1 VWQFQECFKDPYS
14 HRRKRV
20 VIGRDA
26 TIFTTE
32 DTEMTNTAH
41 HPAPTIRDAL
51 AGLTPLLDMLAAVA
65 LRGEVPGP
73 ELLARVAQA
82 GPALAEVAPSPNPGE
97 PYSRSIL
104 RADDEVEIML
114 ARWRP
119 GHSCAPHDHGG
130 AGGFVIPVEGTFV
143 ERRYGWNG
151 EELIVAELANRPEG
165 VPIRVA
171 SEDIHDM
178 TAGERGLTLHFYTP
192 PASSMRVFDLQRAEV
207 LELVGNYGAW
217 IPAGDHPRVPFA
229 RVAPKTLA
237 RPVIWVAHTTHY
249 RGGSAEFAIAADT
262 MARELAAAHPDADV
276 VVSALQH
283 KADFSAALAGFAD
296 SGRPLRELHLISHA
310 GMYGP
315 MFGSTDWPEQFS
327 PHEWR
332 EMAIPF
338 AVDGRAYF
346 HACRTARWFAPFFA
360 EVFGVVT
367 YGNYNYTTVSAR
379 KDRFA
384 WAGRNPTNRRSL
396 YMIAA
401 PGKKSHGLSG
411 SVRKYVG
418 RAAEPM
424 VQCAPAAAHTE
435 RSYDRVAELYDRA
448 YTDIRVRADEWEW
461 VAERAARARAA
472 LGRPLRVLEIGC
484 GNGAL
489 LRALDDNGV
498 IDFGIGADSS
508 AGMLDRARERNRDR
522 NRLRFL
528 KVNGP
533 ALDIP
538 DNHVD
543 VVISFLSF
551 RYLDWDPVMAE
562 IRRVLA
568 PGGRLW
574 VVDMV
579 EHPVR
584 VREFGVLARSALA
597 HLWSRRSHPQ
607 FAKDLAA
614 LTSHP
619 DWQEMLRHNPIRAE
633 HEYRWYFESRFPGAG
648 LKTLTTTM
656 AARVVAFDSGPLPKG
671 RTAPLSYP

>member
-1 VWQFQECFKDPYS
+1 
-14 HRRKRV
+14 
-20 VIGRDA
+20 
-26 TIFTTE
+26 
-32 DTEMTNTAH
+32 MTNTAH
-41 HPAPTIRDAL
+41 YPAPMIRDAI
-51 AGLTPLLDMLAAVA
+51 AELTPLLDALAAA
-65 LRGEVPGP
+65 ATRGEVPGP

-82 GPALAEVAPSPNPGE
+82 RPQLAELAALPKDGE

-143 ERRYGWNG
+143 ERRYCWDGPQ
-151 EELIVAELANRPEG
+151 LVVAELANRPEG

-178 TAGERGLTLHFYTP
+178 TAGERGLTLHFYSP
-192 PASSMRVFDLQRAEV
+192 PASSMRVFDLQRAEM

-217 IPAGDHPRVPFA
+217 IPQGDHARVPFA
-229 RVAPKTLA
+229 QVTPKHHA
-237 RPVIWVAHTTHY
+237 KQVIWVAHTTHY

-262 MARELAAAHPDADV
+262 MARELAVAHPDAEV
-276 VVSALQH
+276 VVSALH
-283 KADFSAALAGFAD
+283 YKADFVAELAAFAN
-296 SGRPLRELHLISHA
+296 SGRLLSQLHLISHA

-315 MFGSTDWPEQFS
+315 MFGSTEWPEQFS

-338 AVDGRAYF
+338 ADGATAHF

-360 EVFGVVT
+360 DAFGVLAL
-367 YGNYNYTTVSAR
+367 GNYNYTTVSAR

-384 WAGRNPTNRRSL
+384 WAGRRPTMRPNL
-396 YMIAA
+396 YMIAV
-401 PGKKSHGLSG
+401 PGKKSHGFSG
-411 SVRKYVG
+411 SVRKYLG

-424 VQCAPAAAHTE
+424 VQSAPAAGHTE

-448 YTDIRVRADEWEW
+448 YPDIRIRDDEWQW
-461 VAERAARARAA
+461 VSDRAARARAA

-508 AGMLDRARERNRDR
+508 AGMLERARERNRDR
-522 NRLRFL
+522 NGLRFL

-533 ALDIP
+533 ALDVP

-584 VREFGVLARSALA
+584 VREFRVLAQSALA
-597 HLWSRRSHPQ
+597 HLRTRRSHPQ
-607 FAKDLAA
+607 FAKDLTA

-619 DWQEMLRHNPIRAE
+619 DWREMLRHNPIRAE

-648 LKTLTTTM
+648 LKTLTTSM

-671 RTAPLSYP
+671 RTAPLCYP